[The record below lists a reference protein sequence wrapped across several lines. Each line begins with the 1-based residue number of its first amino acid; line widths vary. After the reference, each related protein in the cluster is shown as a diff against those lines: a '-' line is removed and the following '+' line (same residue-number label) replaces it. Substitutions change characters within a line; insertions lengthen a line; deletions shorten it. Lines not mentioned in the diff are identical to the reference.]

1 MPHSPEP
8 MRHIPED
15 ELHAYLDQA
24 LSRSQCVE
32 IEHHLSDCRTCQAH
46 RDAIAALRD
55 RTTALLVTASPRR
68 IRPRPFAHLSAAHF
82 DRSTHR
88 DRRLRGVVWAASL
101 LAAIGLGWAL
111 HKGATPDTALLTA
124 ERPGEPVI
132 APPLMAAAPRQRP
145 PEARDA
151 APRRPTTRLATA
163 SPTQAPTDAPHLP
176 AGDSGAEH
184 PEAPFVPP
192 RPVGS
197 ELASLGTS
205 ASAGE
210 PVLSGV
216 WRTVPLNT
224 PQADQGDWVPRVD
237 GMPVVQVKVR
247 QAPQGGR
254 PITLVTQRL
263 ANGEM
268 ISTVEGPAPEV
279 AALLSEQPG
288 SSASADIQDM
298 QAPMRSVDST
308 EGRPAGRAAPPPRTL
323 AIFGSASA
331 DSLKALM
338 LRVK

>member
-1 MPHSPEP
+1 MPHSPDP

-68 IRPRPFAHLSAAHF
+68 IRPRPYAHLSAAHF
-82 DRSTHR
+82 DRSVHR
-88 DRRLRGVVWAASL
+88 NRLLRGAVWAASL
-101 LAAIGLGWAL
+101 LAAIGLGWGL
-111 HKGATPDTALLTA
+111 HQWSAPDAAQLTA
-124 ERPGEPVI
+124 EGPSEPII
-132 APPLMAAAPRQRP
+132 APPLTAAAPRHLPSETR
-145 PEARDA
+145 EA
-151 APRRPTTRLATA
+151 APRSPTTRLAAA
-163 SPTQAPTDAPHLP
+163 SPAPARPDAPRAQ
-176 AGDSGAEH
+176 AGDSTGEQ
-184 PEAPFVPP
+184 PAPPAVPP
-192 RPVGS
+192 RPVAS

-298 QAPMRSVDST
+298 QAPMRSIDST
-308 EGRPAGRAAPPPRTL
+308 EGAPAGHAAPPPRTL